1 MYNQLIFF
9 KQVEVINKNYW
20 GTRNLT
26 KQVIGDELIF
36 KSRPQEINPL
46 VLIVSKKDKNFIE
59 FNTIV
64 TTVGY
69 SNCLSTIESLCYN
82 LIGQMDDYLLKNL
95 VSIIDIELKEPNI
108 GYLLWFKFKQQHKY
122 CFERVDQ
129 NLEVKVPCYLMI

>member
-1 MYNQLIFF
+1 MFF

-36 KSRPQEINPL
+36 KSRPQVINPL

-95 VSIIDIELKEPNI
+95 VSIIDIELKEANI

-129 NLEVKVPCYLMI
+129 NLEVKVPCYLII

>member
-1 MYNQLIFF
+1 MFF

-36 KSRPQEINPL
+36 KSRPQVINPL

-129 NLEVKVPCYLMI
+129 NLEVKVPCYLII